1 MTTKE
6 KIIETIGEIPEEKLN
21 ELLTVIED
29 FKKKRTSTPAGKS
42 GGKWARFAG
51 ILTDEQAKAM
61 LAVIEETCERIDY
74 D

>member
-6 KIIETIGEIPEEKLN
+6 KIFKTIDEIPEERYPDLF
-21 ELLTVIED
+21 EMVED
-29 FKKKRTSTPAGKS
+29 FKKKSAIKK

-51 ILTDEQAKAM
+51 ILTEEEANAM

>member
-6 KIIETIGEIPEEKLN
+6 KIIETISEIPEEKLN
-21 ELLTVIED
+21 ELLVVVED
-29 FKKKRTSTPAGKS
+29 FKKRNSAGKS